1 MSSAEMHEAVLTRGA
16 SFDLANG
23 WRLASAAA

>member
-1 MSSAEMHEAVLTRGA
+1 MSGRGA

-23 WRLASAAA
+23 KQKGLGELLAQGLGGS